1 MPTLDWIFATVLL
14 LSMALGGWRGLV
26 YEVLSLV
33 SWVAAF
39 FLAQWLALE
48 VSRWLPMSGASDLMR
63 YAGGFVLVFIAA
75 AVGGGLL
82 VALIKKLTEAVGLR
96 PIDRALGVAFGLARG
111 VLLMLVATLVVSMTP
126 LRNSVTWKESTGA
139 RVAAGVLSG
148 LKPVLPQNMGR
159 YLPA

>member
-1 MPTLDWIFATVLL
+1 MPTLDWIFAAVLL

-33 SWVAAF
+33 NWVLAF
-39 FLAQWLALE
+39 VLAQWLALD
-48 VSRWLPMSGASDLMR
+48 VSRFLPMSGASELMR
-63 YAGGFVLVFIAA
+63 YAAGFVLVFIAA
-75 AVGGGLL
+75 AVAGGLL

-96 PIDRALGVAFGLARG
+96 PVDRVLGLAFGLARG
-111 VLLMLVATLVVSMTP
+111 VLLLLVATWLVSMTP
-126 LRNSVTWKESTGA
+126 LRDSATWRESIAARFSA
-139 RVAAGVLSG
+139 RVLGG